1 MIFKILQT
9 NWPRLASMMSF
20 GFSPLIC
27 LCENVSDLLAIGMTL
42 CTSLVVNNNFKSL
55 AEISK
60 SVKTRIKNILFSVTS
75 IIYLKNFFLSKWF
88 ETIFRYL
95 NWWAVKYILSVE
107 KKIKSFIKTV
117 KTGIHMIIKRSETLY
132 PQSDRSL
139 NI

>member
-9 NWPRLASMMSF
+9 NWPCLASMMRF

-27 LCENVSDLLAIGMTL
+27 LCENVWDPLGMTL

-95 NWWAVKYILSVE
+95 NWWAVKYILSLE

-132 PQSDRSL
+132 LQSDRSL